1 VQESFNHYRTM
12 SLEEMKSRAAE
23 VKTEIDTDPEAD
35 VTKLN
40 IEIEGIKEAMENNQE
55 KEQGDDEEVEDRNF
69 NPITGMDVKTQVPTE
84 NVEASAEYRSAF
96 YKTMLGKELTD
107 VESRT
112 FNQVQLE
119 QRADDFNTTGN
130 SAAVLP
136 TETLNEVIS
145 KARKEGGLLS
155 VVREF
160 NLPTNISVPIG
171 TPADKASWHTEGD
184 EVDAEQVETTKVKF
198 EGYEVMK
205 VFSMSIANKRMSIDA
220 FESYLTDELAATV
233 IEAIEEAIVHGDG
246 DDKPEGILEG
256 IEWDSDNTVE
266 FDGEYQNFTDAMA
279 KLKRGYAS
287 NAVWAMNHAT
297 LYSKVY
303 GLVDDNGRPL
313 FIDDPQNESIGK
325 ILGRDVV
332 LDDHIEDDTV
342 LLGDFQYYGYNLPE
356 GMMVEA
362 SRESSFRKGLIDYRA
377 VAVADAKVL
386 VPEAFVKLEGE
397 DTP

>member
-1 VQESFNHYRTM
+1 
-12 SLEEMKSRAAE
+12 
-23 VKTEIDTDPEAD
+23 
-35 VTKLN
+35 
-40 IEIEGIKEAMENNQE
+40 
-55 KEQGDDEEVEDRNF
+55 
-69 NPITGMDVKTQVPTE
+69 
-84 NVEASAEYRSAF
+84 EASAEYRSAF

-107 VESRT
+107 VETRA
-112 FNQVQLE
+112 FNQVQ

-171 TPADKASWHTEGD
+171 TPADKASWHTEGS
-184 EVDAEQVETTKVKF
+184 EVDAEHVETTKVKF
-198 EGYEVMK
+198 EGFELLK
-205 VFSMSIANKRMSIDA
+205 VFSLSIANKRMSIDA

-303 GLVDDNGRPL
+303 GL
-313 FIDDPQNESIGK
+313 
-325 ILGRDVV
+325 
-332 LDDHIEDDTV
+332 
-342 LLGDFQYYGYNLPE
+342 
-356 GMMVEA
+356 
-362 SRESSFRKGLIDYRA
+362 
-377 VAVADAKVL
+377 
-386 VPEAFVKLEGE
+386 
-397 DTP
+397 

>member
-1 VQESFNHYRTM
+1 MDFNNVQESFNHYRTM

-40 IEIEGIKEAMENNQE
+40 IEIEGIKEAMENKQE

-69 NPITGMDVKTQVPTE
+69 NTITGMDVTTQVPTE

-107 VESRT
+107 VETRA
-112 FNQVQLE
+112 FNQVQ

-145 KARKEGGLLS
+145 KARKEGGLIS

-171 TPADKASWHTEGD
+171 TPADKADWHTQGS
-184 EVDAEQVETTKVKF
+184 EVDAEHVETTKVKF

-205 VFSMSIANKRMSIDA
+205 VFSMSVANKRMSIDV
-220 FESYLTDELAATV
+220 FESYLTDQMGATV
-233 IEAIEEAIVHGDG
+233 IEANEEAIANGDG
-246 DDKPEGILEG
+246 DDKPEVFVEG
-256 IEWDSDNTVE
+256 VECDDDNTVS
-266 FDGEYQNFTDAMA
+266 FDGDDKNYTGAMA

-287 NAVWAMNHAT
+287 NAVWVMNHAT
-297 LYSKVY
+297 LYSDVY
-303 GLVDDNGRPL
+303 
-313 FIDDPQNESIGK
+313 
-325 ILGRDVV
+325 
-332 LDDHIEDDTV
+332 
-342 LLGDFQYYGYNLPE
+342 
-356 GMMVEA
+356 
-362 SRESSFRKGLIDYRA
+362 
-377 VAVADAKVL
+377 
-386 VPEAFVKLEGE
+386 
-397 DTP
+397 

>member
-1 VQESFNHYRTM
+1 MDFNNVQESFNHYRTM

-145 KARKEGGLLS
+145 KARKDGGLLS

-160 NLPTNISVPIG
+160 NL
-171 TPADKASWHTEGD
+171 
-184 EVDAEQVETTKVKF
+184 
-198 EGYEVMK
+198 
-205 VFSMSIANKRMSIDA
+205 
-220 FESYLTDELAATV
+220 
-233 IEAIEEAIVHGDG
+233 
-246 DDKPEGILEG
+246 
-256 IEWDSDNTVE
+256 
-266 FDGEYQNFTDAMA
+266 
-279 KLKRGYAS
+279 
-287 NAVWAMNHAT
+287 
-297 LYSKVY
+297 
-303 GLVDDNGRPL
+303 
-313 FIDDPQNESIGK
+313 
-325 ILGRDVV
+325 
-332 LDDHIEDDTV
+332 
-342 LLGDFQYYGYNLPE
+342 
-356 GMMVEA
+356 
-362 SRESSFRKGLIDYRA
+362 
-377 VAVADAKVL
+377 
-386 VPEAFVKLEGE
+386 
-397 DTP
+397 